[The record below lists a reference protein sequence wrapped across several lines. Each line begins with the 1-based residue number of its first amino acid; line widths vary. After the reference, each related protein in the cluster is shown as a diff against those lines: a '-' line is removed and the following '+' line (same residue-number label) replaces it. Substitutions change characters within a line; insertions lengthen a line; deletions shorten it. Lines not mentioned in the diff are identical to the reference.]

1 VKENYFVSQMFLK
14 MAPRVEYVS
23 PSAAYYYSESLR
35 SVRGQTGG
43 ATVGGLPVFEG
54 SHGIL
59 ESEQFGEG
67 FWSDFI
73 LPGVKA
79 IGKQLLST
87 GGEIIKDKIQNPGT
101 KLGAAAKR
109 RFIEGGQSLLDKGCK
124 TADSYLEEQK
134 GSGCIKRRRISKKRK
149 RRRKPVK
156 RRSKKGNKKPKRK
169 STKRRKRK
177 GTVKKRKSGKSSNKR
192 KRRSKRDL
200 DILFQ

>member
-1 VKENYFVSQMFLK
+1 
-14 MAPRVEYVS
+14 MAPRIEYVS
-23 PSAAYYYSESLR
+23 PSAAYYYSESLK

-59 ESEQFGEG
+59 ESEQAGEG

-134 GSGCIKRRRISKKRK
+134 GSGCIKRRRISKKKKYKK
-149 RRRKPVK
+149 RRNPRKPLK
-156 RRSKKGNKKPKRK
+156 KRSKKGNKKPKRK
-169 STKRRKRK
+169 PGKRRKRK
-177 GTVKKRKSGKSSNKR
+177 GTVKKRKKSKSGNKR

-200 DILFQ
+200 DILFE